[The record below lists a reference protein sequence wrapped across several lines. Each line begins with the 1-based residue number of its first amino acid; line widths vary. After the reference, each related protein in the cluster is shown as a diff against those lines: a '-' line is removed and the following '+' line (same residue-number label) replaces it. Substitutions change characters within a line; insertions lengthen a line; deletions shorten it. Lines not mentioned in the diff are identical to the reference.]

1 MMKTSKNNLFMKN
14 FRPDNKTDFKLF
26 LNDIALGLFTLV
38 FILFLCN
45 LSGVFNDNEVSSRP
59 ELMWRSLVKR
69 DSVNTAKIIFS
80 GNSQSYF
87 MNPII
92 IDSVT
97 KKSSHFFGF
106 ADASI
111 AQLSW
116 FFSNS
121 WDYLNP
127 ELVVLETHSFKS
139 ALSTARTK
147 LDSIRYKRWPN
158 DPPRFIPWSN
168 TKLIDF
174 PSEVYHNKDAFIDLF
189 NPFTRN
195 YSLIEYAP
203 GLLYKG
209 LFPSEKEQLKGFA
222 KSNRFPISDSLL
234 NQYSNGWNP
243 FPDTPVDLTVLPIVK
258 KLIKDCQSKGIK
270 VLIYESPMYYKHF
283 ADQKKR
289 NMQLDSFCKQLNIPF
304 VNLNLEPSLTRNPN
318 YFEDTK
324 TNNQHLTA
332 EGGDAVSKVL
342 ANKIKQLIFSIKG
355 N

>member
-1 MMKTSKNNLFMKN
+1 M
-14 FRPDNKTDFKLF
+14 NKTDFKLF
-26 LNDIALGLFTLV
+26 LHDIALGLFTLV
-38 FILFLCN
+38 FILFLFTT
-45 LSGVFNDNEVSSRP
+45 SRVFDFNEHSSEP

-92 IDSVT
+92 IDSIT
-97 KKSSHFFGF
+97 EKSSQFFGF
-106 ADASI
+106 PGAGI
-111 AQLSW
+111 EPLSW
-116 FFSNS
+116 FFLNS

-127 ELVVLETHSFKS
+127 ELIVLETHSFKS
-139 ALSTARTK
+139 TLSTARTK
-147 LDSIRYKRWPN
+147 IDSTRYKRWQN
-158 DPPRFIPWSN
+158 DPPRFIPWSK
-168 TKLIDF
+168 TKFIGF
-174 PSEVYHNKDAFIDLF
+174 PGQVYNNKDAFTDLL

-195 YSLIEYAP
+195 YSLIDYAP

-209 LFPSEKEQLKGFA
+209 LFPPKKEQLKGFR
-222 KSNRFPISDSLL
+222 KSQHLPISDSLM
-234 NQYSNGWNP
+234 NQYRNGWNS

-270 VLIYESPMYYKHF
+270 VLLYESPMYYKHF

-289 NMQLDSFCKQLNIPF
+289 NIQLASFCKQLNIPF

-318 YFEDTK
+318 YFQDTK
-324 TNNQHLTA
+324 KENQHLTA

-342 ANKIKQLIFSIKG
+342 ANKIKQLIFSIKV

>member
-1 MMKTSKNNLFMKN
+1 MKN

-26 LNDIALGLFTLV
+26 LHDIALGLFTLV

-45 LSGVFNDNEVSSRP
+45 LSGVFDDHNEVISRP

-87 MNPII
+87 INPII
-92 IDSVT
+92 IDSIT
-97 KKSSHFFGF
+97 EKSSHFLGF
-106 ADASI
+106 EGASM

-127 ELVVLETHSFKS
+127 ELVVLETHSFLS
-139 ALSTARTK
+139 TLSTARTK
-147 LDSIRYKRWPN
+147 LDSIRYKKWEN
-158 DPPRFIPWSN
+158 DPPRFILWSK
-168 TKLIDF
+168 TKFKDF
-174 PSEVYHNKDAFIDLF
+174 PSQVYHNKDEFIDLF
-189 NPFTRN
+189 NPFTKN
-195 YSLIEYAP
+195 YSFIDYAP
-203 GLLYKG
+203 GALYRD
-209 LFPSEKEQLKGFA
+209 LFPSEREQLKGFK
-222 KSNRFPISDSLL
+222 KSICLPISDGLMH
-234 NQYSNGWNP
+234 QYHNGWNS
-243 FPDTPVDLTVLPIVK
+243 FTDTPVDSTVLPIVK

-289 NMQLDSFCKQLNIPF
+289 NKQLVSFCEQLNIPF
-304 VNLNLEPSLTRNPN
+304 VNLNLEPSLTRNSN

-324 TNNQHLTA
+324 TRNQHLTA

-342 ANKIKQLIFSIKG
+342 SNKIIQLIFSVNK

>member
-1 MMKTSKNNLFMKN
+1 MKN

-26 LNDIALGLFTLV
+26 LQDISLGLFTLL

-45 LSGVFNDNEVSSRP
+45 MNGVFEGHKGVSSNP
-59 ELMWRSLVKR
+59 ELLRRSLVKR

-80 GNSQSYF
+80 GNSHSIILNQV
-87 MNPII
+87 I
-92 IDSVT
+92 IDSIT
-97 KKSSHFFGF
+97 EKSSQFFGF
-106 ADASI
+106 SNASI
-111 AQLSW
+111 SQLLW
-116 FFSNS
+116 FFSSS
-121 WDYLNP
+121 WNYLNP

-139 ALSTARTK
+139 ILSNARTK
-147 LDSIRYKRWPN
+147 LDSIRYEKWEN
-158 DPPRFIPWSN
+158 DHPRFIPWSN

-189 NPFTRN
+189 NPFTKN
-195 YSLIEYAP
+195 YSLIGYAP
-203 GLLYKG
+203 GLLYEG
-209 LFPSEKEQLKGFA
+209 LFPSEKEQLKGFI
-222 KSNRFPISDSLL
+222 KSPHVPNSDSLM
-234 NQYSNGWNP
+234 NQYRHGWNS

-283 ADQKKR
+283 ADQKRR

-304 VNLNLEPSLTRNPN
+304 VNLNFEPSLTRNPN

-324 TNNQHLTA
+324 TKNQHLTS
-332 EGGDAVSKVL
+332 EGGDAVSKML
-342 ANKIKQLIFSIKG
+342 ANKIKQLIFSMKV

>member
-1 MMKTSKNNLFMKN
+1 M
-14 FRPDNKTDFKLF
+14 NKTDFKLF
-26 LNDIALGLFTLV
+26 LHDIALGLFTLV

-45 LSGVFNDNEVSSRP
+45 MSGVFDDSIKKLSNTS

-69 DSVNTAKIIFS
+69 DSVNTAKIIFA
-80 GNSQSYF
+80 GNSQSYT

-92 IDSVT
+92 LDSIT
-97 KKSSHFFGF
+97 EKSSQFFGF
-106 ADASI
+106 PGACI
-111 AQLSW
+111 EPLSW
-116 FFSNS
+116 FFLNS

-127 ELVVLETHSFKS
+127 ELIVLETHSFKS
-139 ALSTARTK
+139 ALSTSRTK
-147 LDSIRYKRWPN
+147 LDSIRYKRWQN
-158 DPPRFIPWSN
+158 DPPRFIPWSK
-168 TKLIDF
+168 TKFIDF
-174 PSEVYHNKDAFIDLF
+174 PAQVYNNKDALTDLF
-189 NPFTRN
+189 NPFTKN
-195 YSLIEYAP
+195 YSLIDYEP
-203 GLLYKG
+203 GKLYKG
-209 LFPSEKEQLKGFA
+209 FFPSEKKKLKGFR
-222 KSNRFPISDSLL
+222 KSNHLPISDSLM
-234 NQYSNGWNP
+234 NQYHNGWNS

-289 NMQLDSFCKQLNIPF
+289 NIQLASFCKQLNIPF

-318 YFEDTK
+318 YFQDTK
-324 TNNQHLTA
+324 KENQHLTA

>member
-1 MMKTSKNNLFMKN
+1 M
-14 FRPDNKTDFKLF
+14 NKTEFKLF
-26 LNDIALGLFTLV
+26 LHDIALGLFTLV

-45 LSGVFNDNEVSSRP
+45 MSGVFDGHKGVSSDP
-59 ELMWRSLVKR
+59 ELIWRSLVKR

-80 GNSQSYF
+80 GNSQCFY

-92 IDSVT
+92 IDSIT
-97 KKSSHFFGF
+97 EKSSQFFGF
-106 ADASI
+106 RGASLI
-111 AQLSW
+111 QLSW

-139 ALSTARTK
+139 ILSNVRTK
-147 LDSIRYKRWPN
+147 LDSIRYKKWEN
-158 DPPRFIPWSN
+158 DHPRFILWSK
-168 TKLIDF
+168 TKFIKF
-174 PSEVYHNKDAFIDLF
+174 PSQVYHNRDAFTDLF

-195 YSLIEYAP
+195 YSLIDYAP
-203 GLLYKG
+203 GT
-209 LFPSEKEQLKGFA
+209 LFKHLFSSEKEQLKGFR
-222 KSNRFPISDSLL
+222 KSRYSPISESLA
-234 NQYSNGWNP
+234 NHYRNGWNS
-243 FPDTPVDLTVLPIVK
+243 FPDTPVDLKVLPIVK

-270 VLIYESPMYYKHF
+270 VLIYESPMYYQHF

-324 TNNQHLTA
+324 NINQHLTA

-342 ANKIKQLIFSIKG
+342 ANKIVQLKLLSKTKKE
-355 N
+355 

>member
-1 MMKTSKNNLFMKN
+1 MKN

-26 LNDIALGLFTLV
+26 LDDISLGLSTLV

-45 LSGVFNDNEVSSRP
+45 MSGVFDNYEVSLRT
-59 ELMWRSLVKR
+59 ELIWRSLVKR

-80 GNSQSYF
+80 GNSQSYL

-92 IDSVT
+92 IDSIT
-97 KKSSHFFGF
+97 EKSSQFFGF
-106 ADASI
+106 PGASI
-111 AQLSW
+111 EQLSW

-127 ELVVLETHSFKS
+127 ELIVLETHSFKS
-139 ALSTARTK
+139 TLSTAKTK
-147 LDSIRYKRWPN
+147 RDSIRYKRWEN
-158 DPPRFIPWSN
+158 DPPRFTYIPWSK
-168 TKLIDF
+168 TKLVNF
-174 PSEVYHNKDAFIDLF
+174 PGRVYNNKDLF
-189 NPFTRN
+189 NPFIRN
-195 YSLIEYAP
+195 YSLIDYAP
-203 GLLYKG
+203 GTLYRG
-209 LFPSEKEQLKGFA
+209 LFPSEKKRLKGFK
-222 KSNRFPISDSLL
+222 KSNYLPISDSLM
-234 NQYSNGWNP
+234 NRYHNGWNS
-243 FPDTPVDLTVLPIVK
+243 FPDTPVDLAVLPVVE

-289 NMQLDSFCKQLNIPF
+289 NMQLDSFCKKLNIPF

-324 TNNQHLTA
+324 RTNQHLTS

-342 ANKIKQLIFSIKG
+342 ANKIVKLISSIKE

>member
-1 MMKTSKNNLFMKN
+1 MKN
-14 FRPDNKTDFKLF
+14 FRPDNNTDFKLF
-26 LNDIALGLFTLV
+26 LQDIALGLFTLV

-45 LSGVFNDNEVSSRP
+45 MSGVFDGYKGVSSKP

-80 GNSQSYF
+80 GNSHSYH
-87 MNPII
+87 MNQIM
-92 IDSVT
+92 IDSIT
-97 KKSSHFFGF
+97 KKSSEFFGF
-106 ADASI
+106 GDSSI

-121 WDYLNP
+121 WNYLNP

-139 ALSTARTK
+139 ILSIARTK
-147 LDSIRYKRWPN
+147 LDSIRYKKWEN
-158 DPPRFIPWSN
+158 GHPRFIPWSN

-209 LFPSEKEQLKGFA
+209 LFPSEKEQLQGFK
-222 KSNRFPISDSLL
+222 KSNFSPISDSLM
-234 NQYSNGWNP
+234 NQYHNGWNS

-289 NMQLDSFCKQLNIPF
+289 NMQLASFCKQLNIPF

-324 TNNQHLTA
+324 TKNQHLTA
-332 EGGDAVSKVL
+332 EGADAVSNVL
-342 ANKIKQLIFSIKG
+342 ANKIVKLIFSIER